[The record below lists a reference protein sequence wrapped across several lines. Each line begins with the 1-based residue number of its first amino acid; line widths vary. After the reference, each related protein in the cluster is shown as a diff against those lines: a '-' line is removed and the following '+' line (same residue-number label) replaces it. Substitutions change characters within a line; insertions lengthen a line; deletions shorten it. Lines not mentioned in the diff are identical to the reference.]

1 LAKLCCA
8 LKHLRTGVFLQS
20 PAFEAAVCAAY
31 ANEGMELIRRYVRGE
46 WHSLMLRHK

>member
-1 LAKLCCA
+1 MLR
-8 LKHLRTGVFLQS
+8 LKTPAHGRFLQS

-31 ANEGMELIRRYVRGE
+31 ENEGMELIRRYVRGE